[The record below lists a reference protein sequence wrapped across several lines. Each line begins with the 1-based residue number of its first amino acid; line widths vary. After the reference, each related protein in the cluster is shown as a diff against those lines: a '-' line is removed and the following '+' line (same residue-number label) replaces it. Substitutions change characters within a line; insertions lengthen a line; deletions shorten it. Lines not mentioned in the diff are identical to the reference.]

1 MCRMLGAVGP
11 LREAAPLVASFRR
24 EAQDG
29 ARLTETRG
37 HRDGWGIVAGAP
49 PAHAGRSAKDAFDD
63 PAFPEAAAKVA
74 RDGRGV
80 ALVHLRAA
88 SAGTVSVEN
97 AHPFVGDGL
106 AFCHNG
112 TVHGIAPPDRSDTRA
127 YFERILRERRAGAT
141 PAEALRSVATSLAK
155 EPSRFSS
162 ITALLTDGTT
172 LWGVR
177 RVGEEPTECADR
189 GCALA
194 YYDLAVARVGGLTVL
209 AQERRALPPGAT
221 WESVPDGSLVE
232 IGSDGAARIGPL
244 A

>member
-11 LREAAPLVASFRR
+11 LREAAALVASFRR
-24 EAQDG
+24 EAVDG
-29 ARLTETRG
+29 ARLAETRG
-37 HRDGWGIVAGAP
+37 HRDGWGVVAGAP
-49 PAHAGRSAKDAFDD
+49 PAYAGRSARDASDD
-63 PAFPEAAAKVA
+63 PAYPDAAARVA

-88 SAGTVSVEN
+88 SAGSVSVEN
-97 AHPFVGDGL
+97 AHPFVEDGL

-112 TVHGIAPPDRSDTRA
+112 TVHGVAPPDQNDSRA
-127 YFERILRERRAGAT
+127 YFAQVLRARRAGAS
-141 PAEALRSVATSLAK
+141 PAEALRAVALRLAK
-155 EPSRFSS
+155 EPATFSS
-162 ITALLTDGTT
+162 LTALLTDGAT

-209 AQERRALPPGAT
+209 AQERRALPAGAT

-232 IGSDGAARIGPL
+232 IRADGAARIEPL